1 MTSPAP
7 LPGVNMLMSA
17 LWWARKSIE
26 VLPLHYPMPDAPGGC
41 SCRQPGCGNVGKHP
55 IARLVPKGLTQASVD
70 EQQVRDWWVQE
81 PYANIGIRTG
91 GIVDLLDIDS
101 DEGLA
106 SFAQAVARA
115 GGMPTHFGIARSGR
129 DGTGMH
135 YYVVTGGMRAL
146 AGGKTAP
153 PGIDVKGRGG
163 YAVVP
168 PSMHASGRRYEWI
181 TNGFD
186 AAEPLGD
193 IRWDDFYRELEIRP
207 QRAPAARRPTTE
219 IPADAADAYGRAVL
233 ARAVGLVQ
241 ASTAGNRWQTLATE
255 AVPLIARGIDGG
267 CIDRD
272 SGVRELVDAARHVG
286 LDERELGRIGPV
298 VDQMLAQG
306 ITHPIRPAAAPAGVT
321 DVAAPAAVHETEDE
335 ARADPWDPPWPL
347 RHPTPP
353 FPVDETMGWMAGP
366 VKELAAQLQTPVD
379 LIAMMTLATIS
390 ATIRGRVRA
399 RFIGDWEEPLNL
411 YVAAILGPG
420 ETKSPALARIVAPL
434 REMEEAARAEAK
446 VRIAEASFTR
456 EILDGRAKTLRD
468 QATKYGGD
476 NHYEAT
482 RLQAQAREA
491 AETAE
496 AAAVPP
502 EPRWLAGDMTPEA
515 LVALMAAQ
523 GGTLAHLSAEGE
535 LLDTIVGGRYTGGT
549 AHISTLLTA
558 HDGREPLLVHRKN
571 APDIEVPDPCLTLG
585 LAVQPQV
592 LEQLGQADVA
602 MRRGLGARFL
612 FSVPESLV
620 GRRDMVVREAG
631 GAAEQFSAMV
641 CRIDALCSP
650 AGGFGDNGPLGR
662 GLEVSD
668 GGSDR
673 GGFRDIRDLALKSV
687 FQDSSSSLVIHYR
700 ETLEPRRAAKTGDLG
715 EIGPWANKI
724 DGHIIRIAAVL
735 QMLRSADPELSTLAQ
750 GAENP
755 ANPLSVGVEA
765 TSSALVLMDYLIAH
779 AVEAHAIMGGG
790 AKSSGPHAAAEQLL
804 GWIRSRGTDEFTVS
818 EAERSLRKRITF
830 RDPGSV
836 TTACAVLV
844 RLGWIRYVPPE
855 PGKVGRPSHR
865 YLVHPEALR

>member
-17 LWWARKSIE
+17 LWWARKGIE

-135 YYVVTGGMRAL
+135 YYVAAGGQRAL

-153 PGIDVKGRGG
+153 AGIDVKGRGG
-163 YAVVP
+163 YAVVA

-186 AAEPLGD
+186 QAELLGCVD
-193 IRWDDFYRELEIRP
+193 WPTFYTELEIRAP
-207 QRAPAARRPTTE
+207 RAPASARPTTE

-233 ARAVGLVQ
+233 HRAIGLVQ
-241 ASTAGNRWQTLATE
+241 ASTSGNRWQTV
-255 AVPLIARGIDGG
+255 AVDAIPLVARGVEGG

-272 SGVRELVDAARHVG
+272 SGVRELVDAARKVG
-286 LDERELGRIGPV
+286 LEEQELARIGPV

-306 ITHPIRPAAAPAGVT
+306 ITHPIRPSAAPAGVT
-321 DVAAPAAVHETEDE
+321 DVAAPPALHETEDE

-366 VKELAAQLQTPVD
+366 IKELATQLQTPVD
-379 LIAMMTLATIS
+379 LIAMMTIAMIS

-399 RFIGDWEEPLNL
+399 QFIGDWEEPLNL

-420 ETKSPALARIVAPL
+420 ETKSPALSRIIAPL
-434 REMEEAARAEAK
+434 RKMEDAARAEAK
-446 VRIAEASFTR
+446 VRISEAAFNR
-456 EILDGRAKTLRD
+456 DILDGRAKTLRD

-476 NHYEAT
+476 NHYEMT
-482 RLQAQAREA
+482 RMQTQAREA
-491 AETAE
+491 AEEAE
-496 AAAVPP
+496 AVVVPP

-535 LLDTIVGGRYTGGT
+535 LLDTIVGGRYSNGSP
-549 AHISTLLTA
+549 HISTLLTA

-571 APDIEVPDPCLTLG
+571 APDIEVANPCLTLG

-631 GAAEQFSAMV
+631 GAGEQFAALV
-641 CRIDALCSP
+641 RRIDALCTRDQ
-650 AGGFGDNGPLGR
+650 GFGDNR
-662 GLEVSD
+662 GNNQGWQGASETS
-668 GGSDR
+668 GGV
-673 GGFRDIRDLALKSV
+673 GFRDIRGDVLKSV
-687 FQDSSSSLVIHYR
+687 FQESSSSLVIHYR

-724 DGHIIRIAAVL
+724 DGHLIRLASVL
-735 QMLRSADPELSTLAQ
+735 QILRSADPDLSTAEHHP
-750 GAENP
+750 ENP
-755 ANPLSVGVEA
+755 RNPLSVGVEA

-779 AVEAHAIMGGG
+779 SVEAHAIMGGG
-790 AKSSGPHAAAEQLL
+790 VKSSGPHAAAEQLL
-804 GWIRSRGTDEFTVS
+804 GWVRSRGTDEFTAS
-818 EAERSLRKRITF
+818 EAERSLHKRVTF
-830 RDPGSV
+830 RDRGSV
-836 TTACAVLV
+836 AEACATLS

-855 PGKVGRPSHR
+855 PGKVGRPTHR